1 MFKKIFTL
9 IFALAIIVLFSS
21 NITQAQPTKTKGDV
35 YPVFSLAPLGGVQFP
50 VAGLNN
56 TYNAGW
62 NAGLDLNLKINRE
75 TSIFLNG
82 TYFALPIKTDLVG
95 GDASYIGITAG
106 PRYIFTSKNI
116 KAQIFLEMGLGA
128 YIFNSKEYSS
138 ATIVIPSV
146 STTSFG
152 VNVGPGALIPLG
164 KAMDLMIKA
173 KLHDV
178 LASDGS
184 TTFISIAAGL
194 DFKF

>member
-128 YIFNSKEYSS
+128 YIYNVKEYTS
-138 ATIVIPSV
+138 ATQTIPSV

-164 KAMDLMIKA
+164 KAMDLMLKA